1 VGFRFSILAKRRSSL
16 SIYVIPLVLVVLLGL
31 LVGLLIWEL
40 VQSRRQSD
48 DDELTEPRERLLVGL
63 LILAVLAMGSF
74 CAYLLIGF
82 QD

>member
-1 VGFRFSILAKRRSSL
+1 M

-48 DDELTEPRERLLVGL
+48 DNELTEPRERLLVGL